1 MKLNK
6 KKVFTLALALCL
18 IATISLGSLA
28 WFTDTDSVTN
38 DFFIAGSEDQ
48 NPDDIFSID
57 VWEDAT
63 EDDPTGEE
71 KIQTG
76 IKFEDILPGDEL
88 YKEVNVEN
96 TGSYPQYVRVTVTVT
111 DADIWQ
117 AIFKETYVPLQEIV
131 SNLNT
136 NLLPWSTVS
145 DQVANTLTYV
155 FYYQQILGVDEVVTV
170 FDEVKIPEAL
180 TREQA
185 AKMAGGFQINVVA
198 DAVQTMNVGN
208 SASEAFKTV
217 GKEVRAGNYT
227 IYRNTTLTVDN
238 ASSII
243 TEDTIMENV
252 TINSAQAGL
261 NNIGAEVYL
270 NNVTMNAGSA
280 ADYAGISR
288 EGSVTVY
295 NDVNLTSKGGGVAAA
310 DGAQVTFNAGSV
322 YVDTASTS
330 GRYIFYAVGNGTVIT
345 INDGT
350 FSWDKNDNQKRAYI
364 YAEAGTTVYVNGG
377 TFGAASTRSGYTA
390 GILGPGT
397 IVITGGTFGFD
408 PTEWVADGYVA
419 TEANGVW
426 TVSAAQ

>member
-6 KKVFTLALALCL
+6 KKVFTLAIAVCL
-18 IATISLGSLA
+18 IATLSLGSLA

-38 DFFIAGSEDQ
+38 DFFVAGSEDE

-63 EDDPTGEE
+63 EDDPTGEG
-71 KIQTG
+71 KIQDG
-76 IKFEDILPGDEL
+76 IKFDDILPGDEL

-117 AIFKETYVPLQEIV
+117 AIFDETYVPLQEIV

-198 DAVQTMNVGN
+198 DAVQTENVGN
-208 SASEAFKTV
+208 SASEAK
-217 GKEVRAGNYT
+217 
-227 IYRNTTLTVDN
+227 
-238 ASSII
+238 
-243 TEDTIMENV
+243 
-252 TINSAQAGL
+252 
-261 NNIGAEVYL
+261 
-270 NNVTMNAGSA
+270 
-280 ADYAGISR
+280 
-288 EGSVTVY
+288 
-295 NDVNLTSKGGGVAAA
+295 
-310 DGAQVTFNAGSV
+310 
-322 YVDTASTS
+322 
-330 GRYIFYAVGNGTVIT
+330 
-345 INDGT
+345 
-350 FSWDKNDNQKRAYI
+350 
-364 YAEAGTTVYVNGG
+364 
-377 TFGAASTRSGYTA
+377 
-390 GILGPGT
+390 
-397 IVITGGTFGFD
+397 
-408 PTEWVADGYVA
+408 
-419 TEANGVW
+419 
-426 TVSAAQ
+426 

>member
-6 KKVFTLALALCL
+6 KKVFTLAIAVCL
-18 IATISLGSLA
+18 IATLSLGSLA

-38 DFFIAGSEDQ
+38 DFFVAGSEDE

-63 EDDPTGEE
+63 EDDPTGEG
-71 KIQTG
+71 KIQDG
-76 IKFEDILPGDEL
+76 IKFDDILPGDEL

-117 AIFKETYVPLQEIV
+117 AIFDETYVPLQEIV

-198 DAVQTMNVGN
+198 DAVQTENVGN

-217 GKEVRAGNYT
+217 GMEVRAGNYT
-227 IYRNTTLTVDN
+227 LLKNATLTTDN
-238 ASSII
+238 ASSRVY
-243 TEDTIMENV
+243 EDTIMEGV
-252 TINSAQAGL
+252 TINSTQAGFQ
-261 NNIGAEVYL
+261 NMGAEVYL
-270 NNVTMNAGSA
+270 NDVTMNAGGN
-280 ADYAGISR
+280 ADYANILNGGTTVYNNVELTANGGGVGVVGGAQATFN
-288 EGSVTVY
+288 EGSVNVVATTTNPRY
-295 NDVNLTSKGGGVAAA
+295 NFYVVG
-310 DGAQVTFNAGSV
+310 AGSELV
-322 YVDTASTS
+322 
-330 GRYIFYAVGNGTVIT
+330 
-345 INDGT
+345 INDGEFDFT
-350 FSWDKNDNQKRAYI
+350 SKTLKRAYI
-364 YAEAGTTVYVNGG
+364 YAEAGTTVTINGG
-377 TFGAASTRSGYTA
+377 TFGTPSTRSGYTA
-390 GILGPGT
+390 GFLGEGT
-397 IVITGGTFGFD
+397 IIVTGGTFGFN
-408 PTEWVADGYVA
+408 PSAWVAPGYTA

-426 TVSAAQ
+426 TVAPNA